1 MPFGCKNTKLLDNAT
16 KNTRKME
23 NPIKFS
29 IKILQEESREVDAG
43 FSEQQKAEL
52 VSELEAKYGG
62 KVELIELRYIL
73 PILTKDGD

>member
-1 MPFGCKNTKLLDNAT
+1 
-16 KNTRKME
+16 ME

-29 IKILQEESREVDAG
+29 IKILQEESMEVDAD

-52 VSELEAKYGG
+52 VSKLEAKYGG

>member
-1 MPFGCKNTKLLDNAT
+1 
-16 KNTRKME
+16 ME

-29 IKILQEESREVDAG
+29 ITILQEESMEVDAD

-52 VSELEAKYGG
+52 VSKLEAKYGG

>member
-1 MPFGCKNTKLLDNAT
+1 
-16 KNTRKME
+16 ME

-29 IKILQEESREVDAG
+29 IKILQEESMEVDAD

-52 VSELEAKYGG
+52 VSKLEAKYGG
-62 KVELIELRYIL
+62 KVELIELRHIL

>member
-1 MPFGCKNTKLLDNAT
+1 
-16 KNTRKME
+16 ME

-73 PILTKDGD
+73 PMLTKDGD

>member
-1 MPFGCKNTKLLDNAT
+1 M
-16 KNTRKME
+16 
-23 NPIKFS
+23 
-29 IKILQEESREVDAG
+29 EVDAD

-52 VSELEAKYGG
+52 VSKLEAKYGG